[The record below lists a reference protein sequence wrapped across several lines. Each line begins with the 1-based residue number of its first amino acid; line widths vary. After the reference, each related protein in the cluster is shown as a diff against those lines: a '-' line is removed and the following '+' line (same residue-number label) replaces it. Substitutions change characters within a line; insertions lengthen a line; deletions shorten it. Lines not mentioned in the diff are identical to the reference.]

1 MNYGSRIPLLFAT
14 AGTLTLATAAVLAQD
29 TAEAVSDSA
38 PYTPLALQNRH
49 TQTGHKDYAG
59 TLQLGL
65 GYVGD
70 DNYMFGQYNGLNE
83 EGASVIGNLQWQDFS
98 SGGNYWQTS
107 FSDLGLDTR
116 EGKLS
121 WGKPDKLRLTFGFDS
136 QQQVRN
142 DSGKT
147 PFRGDDKLQLPNNW
161 ASGLTTGD
169 FATLEA
175 SAQEFDRIV
184 QRDKLFIAA
193 NANLNEHW
201 QLETNLSYE
210 EKQGNSDM
218 AGGIYVDGSSA
229 DAALLRSPVDYQTT
243 QFDLGLSYTGH
254 RLHLNGQLGYSE
266 FENNDDSLTWQNP
279 YSSFG
284 PNVAF
289 PSGTGGISLAP
300 DNEQTSAR
308 LTGHYIFSATTRLQ
322 FDGSYA
328 VATQDQDYLD
338 YTVNQNLVVTEPLPT
353 TRFDGEVAT
362 STANARLL
370 LRPLSRL
377 NVEVFYKLRDRDYDA
392 DRNDYLYV
400 RGDAGGQP
408 EGAFTVYNTNHDLTS
423 QTAGLEASYRLPLR
437 SRLGFEYAY
446 EKVERRNAAVEGTEE
461 DRYILKYRIQPWSSF
476 STRIQL
482 QYADRAADTYQ
493 WAQSYYALLDTE
505 LINRTPDN
513 QRYINHPQLK
523 QYYLSNRDRM
533 EAKVDFGYL
542 PSPNWNLN
550 LNVLWRDDDYDKSE
564 MGLTQSQWGR
574 AHLSAS
580 YAATQDLSASI
591 YAGYDQYEG
600 TQSSRS
606 FRGGQEKNA
615 FDIYQPLPQA
625 SDPAQD
631 WELETTDSSVTIG
644 FNVQWRVAA
653 DFEVLVDYNFVET
666 NSEQGFHVRPG
677 SNLSVSSLPDV
688 DTRLHQMQ
696 ASGTWQ
702 IRDDLSLQLDYQ
714 FYSYET
720 DDWAWEN
727 LQADSIQKVLTFGQS
742 NPNEDIHYV
751 GVSVNYRWQ

>member
-14 AGTLTLATAAVLAQD
+14 AGTLTLAAAVLAQD
-29 TAEAVSDSA
+29 TAEAVDDPG
-38 PYTPLALQNRH
+38 PYTPLVLQNRPA
-49 TQTGHKDYAG
+49 QSEQKIYAG
-59 TLQLGL
+59 TVQLGL

-70 DNYMFGQYNGLNE
+70 DSSMFGQYNGLNE
-83 EGASVIGNLQWQDFS
+83 KEVSVIGNLQWQDFS
-98 SGGNYWQTS
+98 AGGNYWQAS
-107 FSDLGLDTR
+107 FSDLGRDTR
-116 EGKLS
+116 EGKLT
-121 WGKPDKLRLTFGFDS
+121 WGMPDKLRLVIGFDS

-147 PFRGDDKLQLPNNW
+147 PFSGDDKLQLPINW
-161 ASGLTTGD
+161 ASGLTTSD
-169 FATLEA
+169 FSTLDI
-175 SAQEFDRIV
+175 SSHEFNRIV

-193 NANLNEHW
+193 NARLSENW
-201 QLETNLSYE
+201 QLESNLSYE

-218 AGGIYVDGSSA
+218 AGGIYIDGSSA
-229 DAALLRSPVDYQTT
+229 DAVLLRSPVDYQTT
-243 QFDLGLSYTGH
+243 ELDLGLSYAGH
-254 RLHLNGQLGYSE
+254 RLHLDGQLAYSQ
-266 FENNDDSLTWQNP
+266 FDNNDDALTWQNP

-300 DNEQTSAR
+300 DNEQTSGR
-308 LTGHYIFSATTRLQ
+308 LIGHYIFSATTRLQ

-338 YTVNQNLVVTEPLPT
+338 YTVNQNLLITEPRPAT
-353 TRFDGEVAT
+353 SFDGEVAT
-362 STANARLL
+362 STATARLL

-377 NVEVFYKLRDRDYDA
+377 NVEMFYKLRDRDYDA
-392 DRNDYLYV
+392 DRNGYLYV
-400 RGDAGGQP
+400 SGDAGDQP
-408 EGAFTVYNTNHDLTS
+408 AGALAVYNSNHDLTS

-437 SRLGFEYAY
+437 SKLGFEYAY
-446 EKVERRNAAVEGTEE
+446 EKVERSNTAVEETEE

-505 LINRTPDN
+505 LINSTPDN
-513 QRYINHPQLK
+513 QRYTNHPQLS
-523 QYYLSNRDRM
+523 QYYLSNRERL
-533 EAKVDFGYL
+533 EAKVDLGYL
-542 PSPNWNLN
+542 LSTSWNFNLN
-550 LNVLWRDDDYDKSE
+550 MLWRDDDYDQSE
-564 MGLTQSQWGR
+564 LGLTQSQWGR
-574 AHLSAS
+574 VHLSAT

-615 FDIYQPLPQA
+615 FEIFGPLPQA

-631 WELETTDSSVTIG
+631 WELQATDSSVTVG
-644 FNVQWRVAA
+644 FNVQWRVAV
-653 DFEVLVDYNFVET
+653 DLEVLVDYNFVDT
-666 NSEQGFHVRPG
+666 TSEQDYQVSPG
-677 SNLSVSSLPDV
+677 SELTVSSLPDV
-688 DTRLHQMQ
+688 DTLLHHLQ

-702 IRDDLSLQLDYQ
+702 LRDDLALQLDYQ
-714 FYSYET
+714 FYSYKT

-727 LQADSIQKVLTFGQS
+727 LQADSIQKVLTFGQN

-751 GVSVNYRWQ
+751 GVSVNYHWQ